1 MPEIKS
7 LDSSNSLQ
15 QGGLTHQAIEDYL
28 KTIYKLAQVTSPV
41 STSRLAEAREV
52 KPGSVT
58 GMIKRLSKLQLVD
71 YTKHQGVTLTP
82 NGEKIALE
90 VIRHHRLVETYLI
103 EALGFGWDE
112 VHEQADILEHVIS
125 EKLEEQI
132 AKALDYP
139 EFDPHGAPIP
149 TKDGYMPNFTYKPLS
164 SLNKGEQ
171 GIVSRIR
178 EDNNGEMLRYIAELG
193 LIPGVVF
200 TIIKAPPFQEPFTV
214 EVGAKQIIV
223 GHRVAAAVLV
233 TIDEPESKG

>member
-7 LDSSNSLQ
+7 LDGSTSVQ
-15 QGGLTHQAIEDYL
+15 QGSLTHQAIEDYL
-28 KTIYKLAQVTSPV
+28 KTIYKLAREESPV
-41 STSRLAEAREV
+41 TTSRLADARDV

-71 YTKHQGVTLTP
+71 YTKHQGVTLSE

-149 TKDGYMPNFTYKPLS
+149 TKDGFMPDFDYQPLS
-164 SLNKGEQ
+164 ALPVGAA
-171 GIVSRIR
+171 GVVSRVR
-178 EDNNGEMLRYIAELG
+178 NENDGALLRYVAELG
-193 LIPGVVF
+193 LKPGAAF
-200 TIIKAPPFQEPFTV
+200 TVLKVPPFQEPMTL
-214 EVGAKQIIV
+214 QIEQEKITV
-223 GHRVAAAVLV
+223 GHRVASAVLV
-233 TIDEPESKG
+233 TLTN